1 MDTLDKIHET
11 INAVA
16 QEPGVNISRIDDYK
30 FKVVIMGNL
39 MTAFEKLGEVEKK
52 IEDSCNGE
60 YTLRTVCGDG
70 QDATFILKKV
80 E

>member
-1 MDTLDKIHET
+1 MDTLEKIHAT
-11 INAVA
+11 INDVA
-16 QEPGVNISRIDDYK
+16 QEPGVNISKIDDYK

-52 IEDSCNGE
+52 IQESCNGE
-60 YTLRTVCGDG
+60 YDLRTVCGDG
-70 QDATFILKKV
+70 QDATLILTKV